1 MKTKPTTN
9 HAQGHHVNTVFLVN
23 GHAQTKS
30 NVDEHIDKLI
40 ELYQSLWSTAKRNE
54 LDALENQGTKIN
66 RQKLPPKLTTTQ
78 L

>member
-1 MKTKPTTN
+1 MK
-9 HAQGHHVNTVFLVN
+9 
-23 GHAQTKS
+23 TKS

-66 RQKLPPKLTTTQ
+66 RQKLLIARTQ
-78 L
+78 KECYADIVNHIVGLRSVISRSNR